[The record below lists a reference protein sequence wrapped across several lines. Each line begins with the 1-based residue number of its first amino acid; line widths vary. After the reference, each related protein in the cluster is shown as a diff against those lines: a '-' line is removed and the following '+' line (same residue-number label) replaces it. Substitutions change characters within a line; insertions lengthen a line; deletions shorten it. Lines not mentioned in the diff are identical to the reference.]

1 MTPNRKD
8 DGQATVFVI
17 GMALVALGVVAFSI
31 EGTRAFLMRRT
42 LQNAADAAA
51 IAGASQ
57 LDRDAYYS
65 SGGGNTTLS
74 PAQAEAAAA
83 ESLDLR
89 GLDAR
94 AVVNASPEQV
104 SVVLRTDLPTPF
116 LRLVGIDHVGVAAE
130 AVAEPY
136 VRSP

>member
-57 LDRDAYYS
+57 LDREAYYS

-74 PAQAEAAAA
+74 PAHAEAAAA

-116 LRLVGIDHVGVAAE
+116 LRLVGIDHVGVATE
-130 AVAEPY
+130 AVAEPF